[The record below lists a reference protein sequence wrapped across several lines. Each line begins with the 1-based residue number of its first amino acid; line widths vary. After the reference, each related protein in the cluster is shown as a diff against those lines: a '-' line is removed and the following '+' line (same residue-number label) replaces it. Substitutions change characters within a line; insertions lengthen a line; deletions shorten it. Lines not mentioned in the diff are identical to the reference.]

1 MDLTVQAPMPNA
13 RMSVMLVTV
22 TLTPACSMV
31 SPTLSARGSPALLES
46 LTRLYQHAMIT
57 NMSSIPIPLINQN
70 MNKNMN
76 LSKVLITNR
85 DEGENVMSLIVFE
98 SEHKRES

>member
-1 MDLTVQAPMPNA
+1 
-13 RMSVMLVTV
+13 
-22 TLTPACSMV
+22 
-31 SPTLSARGSPALLES
+31 
-46 LTRLYQHAMIT
+46 
-57 NMSSIPIPLINQN
+57 